1 MIHHT
6 NCGMALFTEAII
18 RNLLSE
24 SLETASLTDAGWKEV
39 EKGASSKETEWWI
52 ALTFPN
58 EFSSVI
64 DDVKRIRNHPFRSRG
79 IYRFTVMFTM
89 SKSVS

>member
-1 MIHHT
+1 
-6 NCGMALFTEAII
+6 MALFTEAII

-39 EKGASSKETEWWI
+39 EKGASSKETE
-52 ALTFPN
+52 LVDCPYVFPN